1 LNQNEI
7 RSRSAIIFI
16 RKLMNSRRGQH
27 FRLPLHY
34 MTKQP
39 VYAVCMTAL
48 LQQLQQESLIDERRH
63 VNRLALLY
71 KISNEQLSSG
81 ATRQTWC
88 HREWQTGQRK
98 CDTTETLHTSL
109 QDNWIHKS
117 FSPRTIL
124 EWNSLPNAITSAAWV
139 SLFRSF
145 TKLSCFTVSAS
156 VFCLTL

>member
-1 LNQNEI
+1 
-7 RSRSAIIFI
+7 
-16 RKLMNSRRGQH
+16 MNSRRGQH

-81 ATRQTWC
+81 ATRQT
-88 HREWQTGQRK
+88 
-98 CDTTETLHTSL
+98 
-109 QDNWIHKS
+109 
-117 FSPRTIL
+117 
-124 EWNSLPNAITSAAWV
+124 
-139 SLFRSF
+139 
-145 TKLSCFTVSAS
+145 
-156 VFCLTL
+156 